1 MEIYKTIWN
10 KILDSEKI
18 AIISHLNPDGD
29 ALGSSLSLYSIL
41 KKIGKEV
48 NIVNV
53 TSPLPH
59 FLDFL
64 PNYNEIQ
71 NRVPEKYDLMISCDC
86 GSFDRLGIEERPPFL
101 INIDHHISNTNFGDI
116 NLVED
121 AVSTSQVI
129 FRLLKDIGVNID
141 KESAICLYT
150 ALVTDS
156 GNFQYDNVDS
166 EAFEMAA
173 ELLRCGV
180 ESGYVAKMLFERD
193 RVEKLKFL
201 SKALE
206 TLELF
211 LEQKVACVEITKE
224 MFEVTGA
231 TKNDSEGLVNMIRKV
246 ESVEV
251 AMVLREEEEGVKVSL
266 RSKNYVDVSK
276 IAVKFGGGG
285 HIRASGA
292 TIKGKGF
299 EEIKNMILEEL
310 KGEL

>member
-1 MEIYKTIWN
+1 MFCKL
-10 KILDSEKI
+10 K
-18 AIISHLNPDGD
+18 AP
-29 ALGSSLSLYSIL
+29 IL

-48 NIVNV
+48 KIVNV

-71 NRVPEKYDLMISCDC
+71 NRVPEKFDLMISCDC
-86 GSFDRLGIEERPPFL
+86 GSFDRLGIEKRPPFL

-129 FRLLKDIGVNID
+129 FRLLKDVGVNID

-166 EAFEMAA
+166 EAFGMAA

-224 MFEVTGA
+224 MFEITGA
-231 TKNDSEGLVNMIRKV
+231 TKDDSEGLVNMIRKL

-285 HIRASGA
+285 HIRASGV

-299 EEIKNMILEEL
+299 GEIKKMILEEL